1 MQEKG
6 KEIVFV
12 YFMSTVVFKKKSTEN
27 SKTKIVKQRVKRVKQ
42 KELKELKNVLLTT
55 CMSV

>member
-27 SKTKIVKQRVKRVKQ
+27 REQRVKRVKQ
-42 KELKELKNVLLTT
+42 KELKELNKVLFPT